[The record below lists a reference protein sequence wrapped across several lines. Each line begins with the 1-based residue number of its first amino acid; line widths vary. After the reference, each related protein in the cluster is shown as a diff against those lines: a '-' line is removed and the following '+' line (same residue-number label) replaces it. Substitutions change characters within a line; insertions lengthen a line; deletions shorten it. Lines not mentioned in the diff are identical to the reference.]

1 MTDNI
6 LALIAATAVLII
18 IPGPNV
24 ALIVANSLRY
34 GYRFGL
40 VTVLGTTLGVGL
52 QLAFVIAG
60 FAVLLDLAA
69 TALAWIKWLGVA
81 YLVFLGIKTWR
92 EPASDLSET
101 APGTRNQTFLRGL
114 GLAVINPKTLLF
126 NAAFLPQFV
135 GQSMHVTTQLLVLSA
150 IFLMTVGIGDSLW
163 VAFAGSARKWFSKV
177 GRLRNRI
184 AGGFLIGAGVGL
196 ALARRSI

>member
-1 MTDNI
+1 MTANI
-6 LALIAATAVLII
+6 LALIAATCVLTV

-34 GYRFGL
+34 GYRYGL
-40 VTVLGTTLGVGL
+40 ITVLGTTLGVGL
-52 QLAFVIAG
+52 QLAFVVGG
-60 FAVLLDLAA
+60 FAILLDLAA
-69 TALAWIKWLGVA
+69 SALIWIRWLGVA
-81 YLVFLGIKTWR
+81 YLVFLGIRTWK
-92 EPASDLSET
+92 EPASDLDEV
-101 APGTRNQTFLRGL
+101 APGTGNLTFLRGL

-135 GQSMHVTTQLLVLSA
+135 GQSLHITTELLTLSA
-150 IFLMTVGIGDSLW
+150 VFLITLGIGDSLW
-163 VAFAGSARKWFSKV
+163 VAFAGSARIWFRKV

-196 ALARRSI
+196 ALARRDV

>member
-6 LALIAATAVLII
+6 VALIAATAVLII

-34 GYRFGL
+34 GYRYGL

-52 QLAFVIAG
+52 QLAFVIGG
-60 FAVLLDLAA
+60 FAVLLDMAA
-69 TALAWIKWLGVA
+69 TALTWIKWLGVA
-81 YLVFLGIKTWR
+81 YLVFLGIRTWK
-92 EPASDLSET
+92 EPASDLSEI
-101 APGTRNQTFLRGL
+101 APGTGNLNFLHGL

-126 NAAFLPQFV
+126 IAAFLPQFV
-135 GQSMHVTTQLLVLSA
+135 GQSMNVTTQLLILSA
-150 IFLMTVGIGDSLW
+150 IFLITVGIGDSLW

-184 AGGFLIGAGVGL
+184 AGGFLIAAGVGL